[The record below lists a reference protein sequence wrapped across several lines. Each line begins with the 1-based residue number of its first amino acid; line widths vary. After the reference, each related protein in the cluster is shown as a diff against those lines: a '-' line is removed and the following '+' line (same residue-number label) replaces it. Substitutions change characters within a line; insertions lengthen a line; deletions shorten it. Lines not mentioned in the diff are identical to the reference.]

1 MGDQEVVSPENC
13 IWSTFRKSSCGLP
26 KAVRMESV
34 MGVIGKII
42 GGTIGFAMGG
52 PLGAIAGAVFGHH
65 AFDKSSEPLLDFD
78 PGYQAADSQQAQLT
92 FFVAA
97 FSMLAKI
104 AKADGRVSSAEID
117 TVEKFMAVDLNL
129 DPESRR
135 VARDIFHA
143 ALNAPESFED
153 FALQFHGRFRNEPRL
168 LETML
173 EILIRVSVADGPLT
187 PIEEKLLF
195 SAGRIFNID
204 EVSFKRIKS
213 KYVSN
218 VAAYYAI
225 LGCDESDPDEQIKR
239 QYRKLVSEY
248 HPDKIASKGLPEAF
262 TQFAND
268 KFREIQDAYEQ
279 IKKARQIT

>member
-1 MGDQEVVSPENC
+1 
-13 IWSTFRKSSCGLP
+13 
-26 KAVRMESV
+26 
-34 MGVIGKII
+34 MGVFGKLL

-65 AFDKSSEPLLDFD
+65 AFDKNSESLIGFETNYL
-78 PGYQAADSQQAQLT
+78 AADSQKAQLT

-104 AKADGRVSSAEID
+104 AKADGAISSAEID
-117 TVEKFMAVDLNL
+117 SVEKFMAVDLNL

-135 VARDIFHA
+135 VAREIFQT

-153 FALQFHGRFRNEPRL
+153 FAVQFYGQFRNESRL

-173 EILIRVSVADGPLT
+173 DIMLRVSVADGSLRSV
-187 PIEEKLLF
+187 EENLIL
-195 SAGRIFNID
+195 SASRIFNIED
-204 EVSFKRIKS
+204 AAYKRIKS

-218 VAAYYAI
+218 VAAYYAV
-225 LGCDESDPDEQIKR
+225 LGCDETDSDEQIKK
-239 QYRKLVSEY
+239 QYRKLVSDF
-248 HPDKIASKGLPEAF
+248 HPDKIASKGLPDAF

-268 KFREIQDAYEQ
+268 KFREIQEAYDQ
-279 IKKARQIT
+279 VKKVRNLH